1 MSQPWQYLFHVLVFV
16 FLCFFFPTTG
26 EITWVPDNLLKLVSL
41 TRACS
46 LYGRKKSCFFRSSEG
61 VLVAS
66 LKLLLMRKFWIL
78 FGMIFCLCYPVTTL
92 LTFPSPVGTQQ
103 PSLVLGETTE
113 RAEGIALPFCY
124 TGAWCVL
131 RNPVKMY
138 MRAEMLI

>member
-1 MSQPWQYLFHVLVFV
+1 MKDESTMTIFIP
-16 FLCFFFPTTG
+16 FLSLFFFFFLLQVKSH
-26 EITWVPDNLLKLVSL
+26 EVPDNLLKLVSL

-46 LYGRKKSCFFRSSEG
+46 LYGRTKSWFCRGSKDVS
-61 VLVAS
+61 VAS

-92 LTFPSPVGTQQ
+92 LTFPSLVRTQQ

-113 RAEGIALPFCY
+113 REEGISLPFCY
-124 TGAWCVL
+124 TGALCVL

-138 MRAEMLI
+138 IRAEMLI